1 MEIEEDQNT
10 EVGEVEKKIITS
22 PTDVEVHRK
31 VNLQDAKVTNENLQ
45 IFKELCKKYEDI
57 FSKDSTDI
65 GRTPLVTIEIDTGD
79 SPPISQRPYNL
90 PLKHSDWVQ
99 KELDTLEK
107 AGVITRS
114 VSPWASPIVIVPK
127 KMEPGE
133 PLRRRLCVDY
143 RALNNLLPTVQKV
156 GSKAKGVLNLVPL
169 PKIDEIYAKLKGSF
183 IFSTFDMRSGYH
195 HVALSPESQAKSA
208 FVIGGPH
215 GEKFEF
221 KVCPFGLAWA
231 PAYFQRLVDEVLRGL
246 PFAFGYLDDILIFSP
261 DIKTHLYHIEILF
274 QRLREAKLKLK
285 ESKCNFLKKH
295 VQYLGYLISGE
306 GIEPVPEKLESIKQ
320 MPTPR
325 TPKEGKQFLGLIGY
339 YRKFIPKFSDVAR
352 LLTNLTKKDVP
363 YEWTPECTKTFEMLK
378 NLLTQ
383 EPILKYPD
391 PGRPYTLYTD
401 ASKYAWSCVLTQ
413 EYDYEIEGKIKQIY
427 HPITYASGFKGSQ
440 VNWATLTKEAYA
452 IYISVK
458 KLDYYLQDAE
468 ITLRSDHL
476 PLKKFLEKKTLN
488 AKVNN
493 WAVEISPYKIKF
505 EYIKGIKNTLADT
518 MS

>member
-1 MEIEEDQNT
+1 MSLTKGELLGNLELVEEDIEKIVTNTAMEIMSVEIEEDQNA
-10 EVGEVEKKIITS
+10 EVGEVEKKFITS
-22 PTDVEVHRK
+22 PADVEVHQK
-31 VNLQDAKVTNENLQ
+31 VNLQDAKITNENLQ

-65 GRTPLVTIEIDTGD
+65 GRTPLVTMETDTGD

-114 VSPWASPIVIVPK
+114 VSPWASLIVIVPK
-127 KMEPGE
+127 KTEPGE
-133 PLRRRLCVDY
+133 PPRRRLCVDY
-143 RALNNLLPTVQKV
+143 RALINLLPTVQKV
-156 GSKAKGVLNLVPL
+156 GSKAKGVLTLVPL

-215 GEKFEF
+215 GGKFE
-221 KVCPFGLAWA
+221 LAQA
-231 PAYFQRLVDEVLRGL
+231 LAHFQQLVDEVLRGL

-295 VQYLGYLISGE
+295 VQYLGHLISGE

-325 TPKEGKQFLGLIGY
+325 TPKEIKQFLGLIGY

-352 LLTNLTKKDVP
+352 PLTKKDVP

-378 NLLTQ
+378 NLLIQ

-391 PGRPYTLYTD
+391 PGKPYTLLHR
-401 ASKYAWSCVLTQ
+401 C
-413 EYDYEIEGKIKQIY
+413 
-427 HPITYASGFKGSQ
+427 
-440 VNWATLTKEAYA
+440 
-452 IYISVK
+452 
-458 KLDYYLQDAE
+458 
-468 ITLRSDHL
+468 
-476 PLKKFLEKKTLN
+476 
-488 AKVNN
+488 
-493 WAVEISPYKIKF
+493 
-505 EYIKGIKNTLADT
+505 
-518 MS
+518 